1 MNEGLLFAYT
11 WWAMGLFFAA
21 YCAAGA
27 GLLSHYRLSYS
38 QALSPGKK
46 NEELALYLVNLIFL
60 MVPEKPKQKPRGFG
74 KVFTIVLLVF
84 HIYFSWWIYK
94 KKLVADRKKPVIVE
108 QVTYLVS
115 HAVTMGFLDSKV
127 FQNVKAAI
135 DGKQTLTFSTPIG
148 FTKTYRVADIIRA
161 ANVVCSSLFL
171 VHLGSIHWHYLCSE
185 SYRKVRDYRFLYLG
199 GNHLLWMTQVYSYG
213 SRWGMFMLWYIT
225 CVVHAAKLQ

>member
-1 MNEGLLFAYT
+1 
-11 WWAMGLFFAA
+11 MGLFFAA

-148 FTKTYRVADIIRA
+148 FTKNLSRRRHHPSGKCGLQQPLPGPPRQHTLALPLLRV
-161 ANVVCSSLFL
+161 L
-171 VHLGSIHWHYLCSE
+171 SE
-185 SYRKVRDYRFLYLG
+185 SSGLP
-199 GNHLLWMTQVYSYG
+199 LLISWWQSSPVDDSG
-213 SRWGMFMLWYIT
+213 VQLR
-225 CVVHAAKLQ
+225 